1 MRAYDEAGPLGSAP
15 QRQLEIWGLPCEVMA
30 PSVIP
35 YRPAEQPSPLSAS
48 GGVHGVAPRASRR
61 VTWPPFPTYK
71 CRRKQ
76 RMCQSPTCR
85 LVVAAAAERR
95 GHIGS
100 SPTPGEAAAPQGPAK
115 LPHEVDSDVSPPPS
129 GLPFRERGETMAGQL
144 SDGEAARGCRA
155 PGYCRLLLIW
165 RSGGAA
171 PLLCARIGV
180 DRFDEL
186 E

>member
-1 MRAYDEAGPLGSAP
+1 
-15 QRQLEIWGLPCEVMA
+15 
-30 PSVIP
+30 
-35 YRPAEQPSPLSAS
+35 
-48 GGVHGVAPRASRR
+48 
-61 VTWPPFPTYK
+61 
-71 CRRKQ
+71 
-76 RMCQSPTCR
+76 MCQSPTCR
-85 LVVAAAAERR
+85 LVIAAAAERR

-100 SPTPGEAAAPQGPAK
+100 SPTPGEAAAPQGPAQ

-171 PLLCARIGV
+171 PFLCARFEMGRSIV
-180 DRFDEL
+180 LMIFADVRNALSPTLRYALPNTPRSFSVLDEIPPFSMVPRYDCGSPMNVYNHS
-186 E
+186 